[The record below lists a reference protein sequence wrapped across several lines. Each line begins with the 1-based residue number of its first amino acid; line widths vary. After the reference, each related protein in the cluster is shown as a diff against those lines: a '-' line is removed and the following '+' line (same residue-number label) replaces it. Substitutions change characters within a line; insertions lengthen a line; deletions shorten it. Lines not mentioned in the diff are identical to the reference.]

1 MLRAAHDAADALAGA
16 TDDAMLVEAVGGTV
30 LIEPAP
36 PENLK
41 LTTPADLR
49 LVELLLAERG

>member
-1 MLRAAHDAADALAGA
+1 MLIEAG
-16 TDDAMLVEAVGGTV
+16 GGTV
-30 LIEPAP
+30 LIEPSP

-49 LVELLLAERG
+49 LAELLLAERSAG